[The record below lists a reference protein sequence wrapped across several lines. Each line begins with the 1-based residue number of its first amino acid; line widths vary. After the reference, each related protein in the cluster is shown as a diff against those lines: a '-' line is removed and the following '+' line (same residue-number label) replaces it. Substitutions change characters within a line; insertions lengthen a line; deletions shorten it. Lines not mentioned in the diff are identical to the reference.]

1 MQFGINWND
10 GYEVTVLMVGEH
22 GYLRHFTLRNFGE
35 HQGDARIFKEA
46 DCPNLTDAQIRMLIK
61 NYAFLKQAHPDK
73 TLGLTTIED
82 YEKLKPKRK

>member
-1 MQFGINWND
+1 MQFGLNWND

-22 GYLRHFTLRNFGE
+22 GYLRHFPLRNFGE

-61 NYAFLKQAHPDK
+61 NYN
-73 TLGLTTIED
+73 
-82 YEKLKPKRK
+82 PKVKYKRINSKRFKRET